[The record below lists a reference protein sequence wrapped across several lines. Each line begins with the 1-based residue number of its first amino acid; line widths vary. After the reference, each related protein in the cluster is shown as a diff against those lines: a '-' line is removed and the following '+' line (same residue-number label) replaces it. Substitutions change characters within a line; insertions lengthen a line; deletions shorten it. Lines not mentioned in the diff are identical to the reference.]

1 MFDFSFFNGR
11 SYFGNDESQNYL
23 IFEPIANNFIKS
35 TGDTEIFI
43 QRNNQKFQGSTG
55 LRASR

>member
-11 SYFGNDESQNYL
+11 RYFGNDESQNYL
-23 IFEPIANNFIKS
+23 IFEPISNTFTLP

-43 QRNNQKFQGSTG
+43 QRNNQKFHGSTG